1 MDASRSSR
9 IVLKAVAT
17 TWESSET
24 MNEAIE
30 VSTRTQIFVPG
41 VLADGACASV
51 MNSPP
56 HSVQGC
62 DRGRHRCRPHDSE
75 TSGKGPKIRRKY
87 FFLRRIL
94 WPRKNVLQVE
104 LPSSR
109 RWACPLPAKSRR
121 RRRAC
126 PLPAKSRRRRRACPL
141 PAKSRRDEAP
151 AGPGSSEIAHET
163 DTRAI
168 SNQTR
173 TGGGERTPDRQGV
186 PGAAAE
192 SSGWRSLSGLEAR

>member
-9 IVLKAVAT
+9 IVLKAGAT

-41 VLADGACASV
+41 GFVPGVFASGVLADGACASV
-51 MNSPP
+51 MSSPP

-109 RWACPLPAKSRR
+109 RWACPR
-121 RRRAC
+121 
-126 PLPAKSRRRRRACPL
+126 
-141 PAKSRRDEAP
+141 PAKSRRDETP
-151 AGPGSSEIAHET
+151 AGPGSSEIAYET

-168 SNQTR
+168 SDQAR